1 MNTNT
6 NTNNNTD
13 MLNKVNDCID
23 LAKST
28 DFYRWGNHYI
38 GCLDITFNNGKRE
51 DEFPVH
57 WIKEVRQLDGWDTDV
72 RDWFTGDYLVEEDG
86 KEKDRENWEAG
97 ITRDEYFLVNNS
109 YYLVIYDNDLTSR
122 DTFVISLADIKSIE
136 CKAVMIEEWE

>member
-13 MLNKVNDCID
+13 MLNKVNHCID

-38 GCLDITFNNGKRE
+38 GCLDITFSNGKRE

-72 RDWFTGDYLVEEDG
+72 RDWFTGDYLVDQDEEKRD
-86 KEKDRENWEAG
+86 ECDRALNV
-97 ITRDEYFLVNNS
+97 TRDEYYLVDES
-109 YYLVIYDNDLTSR
+109 YYLVVYDNDLTSR
-122 DTFVISLADIKSIE
+122 DTFVISLTDIKSIE

>member
-13 MLNKVNDCID
+13 MLNKVNHCID

-57 WIKEVRQLDGWDTDV
+57 WIKDVRQLDGWDTDV
-72 RDWFTGDYLVEEDG
+72 RDWFTGDYLVDQDEE
-86 KEKDRENWEAG
+86 K
-97 ITRDEYFLVNNS
+97 RDEYYLVDES
-109 YYLVIYDNDLTSR
+109 YYLVIYDNDLISR

>member
-6 NTNNNTD
+6 NTNNTD
-13 MLNKVNDCID
+13 MLDKVNHCID
-23 LAKST
+23 LARST

-38 GCLDITFNNGKRE
+38 GFLDITFNNGKRE

-57 WIKEVRQLDGWDTDV
+57 WIKDVRQLDGWDSHV
-72 RDWFTGDYLVEEDG
+72 RDWFTGDYLVDQDEEKRD
-86 KEKDRENWEAG
+86 ECDRALNV
-97 ITRDEYFLVNNS
+97 TRDEYYLVDES